1 MALGIVGIVVRNNRK
16 TIISKSISVVSQ
28 KSFDTGKIAMKNG
41 IGYIEFEGVISLDK
55 PTDSLGLFPASEST
69 VEQMASA
76 FEYYAHNPYVKA
88 IVISINS
95 PGGSMVAC
103 DETLQRMQK
112 AKEESPKPVVVVFR
126 SVAASGGYYI
136 SMIADEIYATEGTIT
151 GSIGVVM
158 QSLNFSELM
167 KKHGVKSYS
176 FVSGKNKDSLSPFRE
191 VRETEEE
198 YFNSLVVEML
208 ENFTNKVEAS
218 RGKKLKGYR
227 GDIFD
232 GRIFSGKRA
241 LEAGLIDK
249 IGTKEDAIARA
260 AELGGLET
268 PKPFII
274 PYINNDYKGIF
285 RKIFLNGNFKNIFY
299 KENRIEN
306 ILKSSEFMNKY
317 QGIPMYFYAGSYVW
331 EQDVVR

>member
-1 MALGIVGIVVRNNRK
+1 MLGIVGIVFRK
-16 TIISKSISVVSQ
+16 TVVNNSIAVVSQ
-28 KSFDTGKIAMKNG
+28 TAFDKGKIAMENG
-41 IGYIEFEGVISLDK
+41 IGYIEFDGVISLDK
-55 PTDSLGLFPASEST
+55 PADSLGLFPAGESPA
-69 VEQMASA
+69 EQIASA
-76 FEYYAHNPYVKA
+76 FEYYAHNPYAKA

-95 PGGSMVAC
+95 PGGSIVAC
-103 DETLQRMQK
+103 DETLKRMQK

-136 SMIADEIYATEGTIT
+136 AMIADEIYASEGTLT
-151 GSIGVVM
+151 GSIGVIM

-167 KKHGVKSYS
+167 NKHGVKAYS

-208 ENFTNKVEAS
+208 ENFTDKVEAS

-227 GDIFD
+227 EDIFD

-241 LEAGLIDK
+241 LEAGLIDR

-285 RKIFLNGNFKNIFY
+285 RKIFLKSNFKNIFY
-299 KENRIEN
+299 KETRIEN
-306 ILKSSEFMNKY
+306 MLKNSEFISKY